1 MRLRN
6 AAYFFYQL
14 ARKAVKAAGLTRVM
28 RGSLGPIA
36 GRMILRLTASA
47 NRQFSV
53 HGHSMLLASKGR
65 YPPLDMAM
73 DRYEPGTTHLV
84 ERLLEPGM
92 VVVDVGAH
100 VGYYTLLAAK
110 QVGPK
115 GKVYAFEP
123 ESANYALLE
132 ENIGLN
138 GYQNIVTIKSAVSSR
153 SGSSTLYLTA
163 LDNGRHSTYHHDLP
177 ENGSEV
183 VKATTLDAFL
193 EGEEW
198 PRVDLVKMDVEGAE
212 EDVFQGMERLLRESE
227 DLKIVMEFNPR
238 LLENAEV
245 DPRLFL
251 QMPAARGFKVYCIDD
266 KEGLLSLK
274 TLDTSAL
281 VSRLLANSS
290 SVNLFCTR
298 Q

>member
-6 AAYFFYQL
+6 AAYFFYLL
-14 ARKAVKAAGLTRVM
+14 ARKAVRAAGLTRVV

-53 HGHSMLLASKGR
+53 HGHRMLLASRGR

-73 DRYEPGTTHLV
+73 DRYEPSTTQLV
-84 ERLLEPGM
+84 EHLLEPGM

-110 QVGPK
+110 QVGPT

-138 GYQNIVTIKSAVSSR
+138 GYQNIVTVKSAVSSR
-153 SGSSTLYLTA
+153 SGSSTLFLTA

-183 VKATTLDAFL
+183 VKATTLDAFF
-193 EGEEW
+193 ESEEW

-212 EDVFQGMERLLRESE
+212 EDVFQGMDRLLQKSE
-227 DLKIVMEFNPR
+227 DLNIVMEFNPR

-251 QMPAARGFKVYCIDD
+251 QMPTARGFKVYCIDD
-266 KEGLLSLK
+266 KEGLLSLE
-274 TLDTSAL
+274 TINSSAL

>member
-65 YPPLDMAM
+65 YPPLDMSM

-110 QVGPK
+110 QVGPM

-193 EGEEW
+193 EAEEW

-212 EDVFQGMERLLRESE
+212 EDVFHGMERLLQESE